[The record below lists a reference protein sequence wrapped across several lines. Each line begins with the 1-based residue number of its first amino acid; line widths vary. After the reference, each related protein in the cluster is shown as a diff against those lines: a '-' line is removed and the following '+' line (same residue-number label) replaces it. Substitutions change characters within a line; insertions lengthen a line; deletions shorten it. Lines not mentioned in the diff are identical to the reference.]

1 MTNEELQKEMIA
13 AMKAKDKVR
22 LSIIRQVKAE
32 VKNIEV
38 NERRDVTEEDVN
50 SMIKRLIKQTSETL
64 EMSIKAGTDQERTD
78 NLTEQVK
85 ILESLLPAQ
94 VSGEELEALIEQVIA
109 ELGAT
114 SKKQMG
120 QVMGALGKATSTS
133 LPRPRSSEPNSRNL
147 LCGFTKPH
155 NGSTLQTRTHGNLT
169 FNFKGATIRSAPFH
183 FTSPCSRVRVFAD
196 LCSTRAVEH
205 SLGTDLNECPLPGYS
220 FKSVP
225 NEWVEDCGFFTGM

>member
-85 ILESLLPAQ
+85 ILADQSTEAAGETTKLIESTIDAVNKGIAIAEESEASMDQVMEEAEVSTKRMVDMAQALQAEVSSVQQIDENIAHVAGIVDNNSASSQETAAVSEEQSAQ
-94 VSGEELEALIEQVIA
+94 VH
-109 ELGAT
+109 T
-114 SKKQMG
+114 M
-120 QVMGALGKATSTS
+120 
-133 LPRPRSSEPNSRNL
+133 
-147 LCGFTKPH
+147 
-155 NGSTLQTRTHGNLT
+155 LQLMHQ
-169 FNFKGATIRSAPFH
+169 FQI
-183 FTSPCSRVRVFAD
+183 
-196 LCSTRAVEH
+196 
-205 SLGTDLNECPLPGYS
+205 
-220 FKSVP
+220 
-225 NEWVEDCGFFTGM
+225 